1 MGNNCACKL
10 GVIPYR
16 NLKCGKFEILLVT
29 TLGGKWSLPKGN
41 LIKRLGPTRT
51 AQLEAYEEAGI
62 SGKIIDQPLSF
73 ERQSKQFTY
82 YPFKV
87 HKVFKDWPESSLR
100 TRRWISMDEV
110 GNYVKRKPILKI
122 LRTLNEKLF

>member
-41 LIKRLGPTRT
+41 LIKRLGPART

-110 GNYVKRKPILKI
+110 GSYVKR
-122 LRTLNEKLF
+122 